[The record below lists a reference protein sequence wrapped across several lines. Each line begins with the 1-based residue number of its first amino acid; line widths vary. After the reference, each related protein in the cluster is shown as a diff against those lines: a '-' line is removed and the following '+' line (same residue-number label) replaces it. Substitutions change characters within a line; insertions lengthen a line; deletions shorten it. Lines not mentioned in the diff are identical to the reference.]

1 MANRLSLE
9 NESDLRKF
17 ITETAQNWMSSEL
30 IKFNSFGVQ
39 VLIAQNPG
47 NDFTDSTVCNFGE
60 DFTGTPHDTLW
71 YRENA
76 KGKNLICL
84 ATGLD
89 SLDAVR
95 LYPGLVARIHRA
107 FPWGGAVIDTRYGII
122 VGVSGF
128 KEDEDILFA
137 RTILNRLI
145 MLLDRE
151 GESVLTDARTRG
163 EREGRPGTDRFTRYG
178 QGLTID
184 QINAFPRQEPHPGT
198 GFAGS
203 TTHPSS

>member
-1 MANRLSLE
+1 MTRISTE
-9 NESDLRKF
+9 N
-17 ITETAQNWMSSEL
+17 SSEL
-30 IKFNSFGVQ
+30 QRFISVTASVWKNTRLVKENSYGVEILVAQKPGSDFNE
-39 VLIAQNPG
+39 A
-47 NDFTDSTVCNFGE
+47 TVINAGE
-60 DFTGTPHDTLW
+60 TVSGMPHDTLW

-95 LYPGLVARIHRA
+95 LYPGLVAQIRRA

-163 EREGRPGTDRFTRYG
+163 EQAGEAGADRFTRYG

-184 QINAFPRQEPHPGT
+184 QINASPRQEPHPGT

-203 TTHPSS
+203 TTPPSS